1 MYAFY
6 VIPTKVAP
14 QEDRFLEIVDSLYFL
29 LYEGSGS
36 AKRLTDRVAVDRL
49 EALWLL
55 KRLRLGARHDVD
67 HGSPSD
73 AQKKSEQV
81 GAAYCEL
88 VGHRSLKT
96 REEWL
101 QAQGALYQL
110 LVDMLES
117 IWLD

>member
-1 MYAFY
+1 MLFRS
-6 VIPTKVAP
+6 IPTTVAP
-14 QEDRFLEIVDSLYFL
+14 QEDSFLEIVDSLYFL

-55 KRLRLGARHDVD
+55 KHLRLGARHDVD
-67 HGSPSD
+67 HGSAND

-88 VGHRSLKT
+88 VGRRSLKT
-96 REEWL
+96 REEFL
-101 QAQGALYQL
+101 QAQRALYQRL
-110 LVDMLES
+110 IDMLES
-117 IWLD
+117 IWFG